1 MLPSRSRETILVVE
15 DEAIVL
21 SFVANVLVRSGYKP
35 ILAVDGEQGWERF
48 MEQRQVIDL
57 ILTDV
62 DIPKLSG
69 PDLARKIREVD
80 QRVKLM
86 FMTGYTVTDLIAA
99 EFSAC
104 PLLRKPFAAKRLT
117 SAIRE
122 CLDFG

>member
-1 MLPSRSRETILVVE
+1 MLPSPSGETILVVD

-21 SFVANVLVRSGYKP
+21 SFVTNVLLASGYKP
-35 ILAVDGEQGWERF
+35 ILAVDGEQGFQRF
-48 MEQRQVIDL
+48 MEQPHNIDL
-57 ILTDV
+57 VLTDI
-62 DIPKLSG
+62 DMPKLSG

-86 FMTGYTVTDLIAA
+86 FMTGYTATDLIAA

-104 PLLRKPFAAKRLT
+104 PTLRKPFAPSRLT

-122 CLDFG
+122 CLDSK